1 MISAV
6 NSAISALQVNKTR
19 LGVTADN
26 IANVNTDEFKKS
38 RAIQKEGSNGDVQ
51 VNIERVNTPGHR
63 YQELEGN
70 QLVEKEGSNVSLEEE
85 VPELMVTQRTY
96 EANLK
101 VLQTHDKMLGTL
113 LDITG

>member
-70 QLVEKEGSNVSLEEE
+70 QLIEKEGSNVSLEEE

>member
-6 NSAISALQVNKTR
+6 NSTISALQANKTR

-38 RAIQKEGSNGDVQ
+38 RAILKEGSNGDVQ

-70 QLVEKEGSNVSLEEE
+70 KLIEKEGSNVNLEEE
-85 VPELMVTQRTY
+85 IPELMVTQRTY

>member
-6 NSAISALQVNKTR
+6 NSTISALQANKTR

-38 RAIQKEGSNGDVQ
+38 RAILKEGSNGDVQ

-70 QLVEKEGSNVSLEEE
+70 QLIEKEGSNVNLEEE
-85 VPELMVTQRTY
+85 IPEMMVTQRTY

-113 LDITG
+113 A

>member
-6 NSAISALQVNKTR
+6 NSTISALQANKTR

-38 RAIQKEGSNGDVQ
+38 RAILKEGSNGDVQ
-51 VNIERVNTPGHR
+51 ANIERVNTPGHR

-70 QLVEKEGSNVSLEEE
+70 QLIEKEGSNVNLEEE
-85 VPELMVTQRTY
+85 IPELMVTQRTY

>member
-38 RAIQKEGSNGDVQ
+38 RAIQKEGRNGDVQ

-70 QLVEKEGSNVSLEEE
+70 QLIEKEGSNVSLEEE
-85 VPELMVTQRTY
+85 FPELMVTQRTY